1 MGLELTAL
9 SRPATAKA
17 TSMRFAACFSLIA
30 VAAAVVSAPAR
41 AQDADD
47 DLKIYAVTIPSSVGL
62 TPLKLYGV
70 YLGDNTVLTA
80 AHVVGRWSL
89 FSNPSIIIAGQT
101 LSATVIKKGSFP
113 DMDLALLTVDEATLP
128 ISLRLRRNPV
138 CKAPPTPGTNVIVA
152 YPDKIARSRVISPQL
167 ITSKHD
173 QAGFSTI
180 IRDVQ
185 ISGAGAFDADRKC
198 LLGIMSAAVPINHSP
213 VQKPRAGYFVPA
225 SKIADFIPAEFR
237 F

>member
-1 MGLELTAL
+1 
-9 SRPATAKA
+9 
-17 TSMRFAACFSLIA
+17 MRFVTWFSLIA
-30 VAAAVVSAPAR
+30 ISAAIASAHAR
-41 AQDADD
+41 AQDPDD
-47 DLKIYAVTIPSSVGL
+47 DLKIYAVTIPSSVRL
-62 TPLKLYGV
+62 TPLTLYGV

-89 FSNPSIIIAGQT
+89 FSNPSIIIAGQK

-113 DMDLALLTVDEATLP
+113 DMDLALLTIDEATLP
-128 ISLRLRRNPV
+128 VSLRLRRNPV
-138 CKAPPTPGTNVIVA
+138 CKAPPNPGTNVIVA
-152 YPDKIARSRVISPQL
+152 YPDKIARSRVISPKL
-167 ITSKHD
+167 IVNNNDRAEFGTL
-173 QAGFSTI
+173 

-185 ISGAGAFDADRKC
+185 VSGAGAFDADRKC

-213 VQKPRAGYFVPA
+213 GQKPRAGYFVPP